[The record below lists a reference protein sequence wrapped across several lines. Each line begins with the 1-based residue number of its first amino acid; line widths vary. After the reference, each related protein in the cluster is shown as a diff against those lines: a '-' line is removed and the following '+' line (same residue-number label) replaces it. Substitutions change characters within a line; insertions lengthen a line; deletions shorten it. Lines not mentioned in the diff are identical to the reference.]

1 MYHSDG
7 DVDNGGSDVRVG
19 AKGKYGKSL
28 HLLLN
33 YSMNLKLLF
42 KKSLLKKK
50 EKF

>member
-33 YSMNLKLLF
+33 YSMNPKLLF